1 MSEFMKEMRK
11 IEAEEKEERERVRL
25 RDEFA
30 KAALMSG
37 ELFDARDIG
46 PIVGTPKFDTEARRI
61 ADVAYG
67 LADAMLKA
75 RR

>member
-11 IEAEEKEERERVRL
+11 IEGEEKEERERVRL

-30 KAALMSG
+30 KAALQG
-37 ELFDARDIG
+37 LTAGLTKDDVHEFGHGIRGGNL
-46 PIVGTPKFDTEARRI
+46 I
-61 ADVAYG
+61 ASAAYV

-75 RR
+75 RKS